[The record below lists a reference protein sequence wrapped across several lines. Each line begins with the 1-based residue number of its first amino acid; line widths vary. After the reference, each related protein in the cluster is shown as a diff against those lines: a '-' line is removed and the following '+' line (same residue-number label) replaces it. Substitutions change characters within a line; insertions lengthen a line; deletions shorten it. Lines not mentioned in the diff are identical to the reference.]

1 MHNRR
6 GASGVKTFPCFTLPV
21 STLGSNTHMLVSRTE
36 NGPAA
41 GLAHEVFDTIG
52 NTPDERKKVIG

>member
-6 GASGVKTFPCFTLPV
+6 RASGVKTFPCLTLPV
-21 STLGSNTHMLVSRTE
+21 STLGSNTLMLVSRTE

-41 GLAHEVFDTIG
+41 GLAHEVFDTLI
-52 NTPDERKKVIG
+52 NTPDKKKKVIG